1 VSAPR
6 PVADERGITIVELL
20 VGMLIGITVL
30 GGIVTLVTVTAR
42 SSGRISERVA
52 ADQIARPMMT
62 RIMNEL
68 HSTCVSPGL
77 APILPG
83 SDGNSV
89 SFIHGTGSAVAPT
102 PVKRTIG
109 LNGDVLTDATYPRTG
124 GVAPNWT
131 FASSPSETYKLLENV
146 GTIGSTPTFSY
157 YAYED
162 GVIDTD
168 ALPTPLSDD
177 DAARTVE
184 VAVAIAV
191 SPSRSATSE
200 EEGAPVEL
208 ADSAFVRF
216 SPSNEDTEEAGLPC
230 S

>member
-1 VSAPR
+1 MTGRRSL
-6 PVADERGITIVELL
+6 ADERGVTIVELL
-20 VGMLIGITVL
+20 VSMLIGLTVL

-77 APILPG
+77 APILAG
-83 SDGNSV
+83 SDGSTV
-89 SFIHGTGSAVAPT
+89 SFIHGTGSAVAVT
-102 PVKRTIG
+102 PAKRTIE
-109 LNGDVLTDATYPRTG
+109 LNGDVLTDSTYARTG

-131 FASSPSETYKLLENV
+131 FASSPSQTYRLLENV
-146 GTIGSTPTFSY
+146 GTIDSTPIFRY
-157 YAYED
+157 YAYEN
-162 GVIDTD
+162 GVIATD
-168 ALPTPLSDD
+168 PLPTPLSDD

-184 VAVAIAV
+184 VAVAISV
-191 SPSRSATSE
+191 SPSKSGTSG
-200 EEGAPVEL
+200 EEGAPVQL
-208 ADSAFVRF
+208 SDSAFVRF

>member
-1 VSAPR
+1 MTGRRSL
-6 PVADERGITIVELL
+6 ADERGVTIVELL
-20 VGMLIGITVL
+20 VSMLIGLTVL

-77 APILPG
+77 APILAG
-83 SDGNSV
+83 SDGSAV
-89 SFIHGTGSAVAPT
+89 SFIHGTGSAVAVT
-102 PVKRTIG
+102 PAKRTIE
-109 LNGDVLTDATYPRTG
+109 LNGDVLTDSTYARTG

-131 FASSPSETYKLLENV
+131 FASSPSQTYRLLENV
-146 GTIGSTPTFSY
+146 GTIDSTPIFRY
-157 YAYED
+157 YAYEN
-162 GVIDTD
+162 GVIATD
-168 ALPTPLSDD
+168 PLPTPLSDD

-184 VAVAIAV
+184 VAVAISV
-191 SPSRSATSE
+191 SPSKSGTSG
-200 EEGAPVEL
+200 EEGAPVQL
-208 ADSAFVRF
+208 SDSAFVRF

>member
-1 VSAPR
+1 MTGPR
-6 PVADERGITIVELL
+6 SLADERGVTIVELL
-20 VGMLIGITVL
+20 VSMLIGLTVL

-77 APILPG
+77 APILAG
-83 SDGNSV
+83 SDGSAV
-89 SFIHGTGSAVAPT
+89 SFIHGTGSAVAVT
-102 PVKRTIG
+102 PAKRTIE
-109 LNGDVLTDATYPRTG
+109 LNGDVLTDSTYPRTG
-124 GVAPNWT
+124 GVAPSWT
-131 FASSPSETYKLLENV
+131 FASSPSQTYKLLENV
-146 GTIGSTPTFSY
+146 GTIDSTPIFRY

-162 GVIDTD
+162 GVIATD
-168 ALPTPLSDD
+168 PLPTPLSDD

-184 VAVAIAV
+184 VAVAISV
-191 SPSRSATSE
+191 SPSKSGTSG
-200 EEGAPVEL
+200 EEGAPVQL
-208 ADSAFVRF
+208 SDSAFVRF

>member
-1 VSAPR
+1 VTGPR
-6 PVADERGITIVELL
+6 SLADERGVTIVEML
-20 VGMLIGITVL
+20 VSMMIGLAVL

-77 APILPG
+77 APILSG
-83 SDGNSV
+83 SDGSAV
-89 SFIHGTGSAVAPT
+89 SFIHGTGSAVAVT
-102 PVKRTIG
+102 PAKRTIE
-109 LNGDVLTDATYPRTG
+109 LNGDVLTDSTYPRTG
-124 GVAPNWT
+124 GTAPNWT
-131 FASSPSETYKLLENV
+131 FASSPSQTYRLLENV
-146 GTIGSTPTFSY
+146 GTIDSTPIFRY
-157 YAYED
+157 YAYEN
-162 GVIDTD
+162 GVIATD
-168 ALPTPLSDD
+168 PLPTPLSDD

-184 VAVAIAV
+184 VAVAISV
-191 SPSRSATSE
+191 SPSKSGTSG
-200 EEGAPVEL
+200 EEGAPVQL
-208 ADSAFVRF
+208 SDSAFVRF